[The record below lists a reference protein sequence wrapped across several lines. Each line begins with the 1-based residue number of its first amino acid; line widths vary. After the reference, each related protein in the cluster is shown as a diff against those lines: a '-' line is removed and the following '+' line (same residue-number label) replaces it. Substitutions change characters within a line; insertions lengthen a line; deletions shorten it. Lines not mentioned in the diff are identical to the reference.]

1 MENLTTYEFYKETYY
16 GDTIEESA
24 FPKWLSRAT
33 DKIMFLTYGNI
44 TEENRQVYGTQ
55 IQKATCALMDLLFE
69 IDKATKTA
77 TAKDDSNVKSKS
89 SGGESITFG
98 DNQTLVIKVLS
109 DKTAQDRLM
118 YDTVKEYL
126 SGTGLLYAGV

>member
-1 MENLTTYEFYKETYY
+1 MENLATYKFYKETYY

-24 FPKWLSRAT
+24 FPKWLSKAT
-33 DKIMFLTYGNI
+33 DKLMLLTYGNI
-44 TEENRQVYGTQ
+44 TEETRQEYDIR
-55 IQKATCALMDLLFE
+55 IQKSVCALMDLLFE

-89 SGGESITFG
+89 SGGESVTFG
-98 DNQTLVIKVLS
+98 DGQTLVTKVLS
-109 DKTAQDRLM
+109 DKKAQDRLA

-126 SGTGLLYAGV
+126 FGTGLLYAGV